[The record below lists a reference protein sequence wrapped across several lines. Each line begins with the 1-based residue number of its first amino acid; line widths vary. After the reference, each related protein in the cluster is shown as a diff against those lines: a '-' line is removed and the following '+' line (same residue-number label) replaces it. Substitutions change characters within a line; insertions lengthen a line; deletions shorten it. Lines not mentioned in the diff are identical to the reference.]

1 MLLKTKERCGK
12 LGNEPG
18 MFVKTKVVSRSI
30 RECYRKQMELVL
42 VRESWKSE
50 QRTICPSDRIAAR
63 QRSLRCS
70 RLEPRIYSLPP
81 HCAKARIGL
90 PLSSLRPIMD

>member
-1 MLLKTKERCGK
+1 
-12 LGNEPG
+12 

-63 QRSLRCS
+63 QRSLRS
-70 RLEPRIYSLPP
+70 PRLQPRIYSSLPP